1 MVNLQA
7 PAKVNLF
14 LRILAREDSGFHQLE
29 TLFVR
34 LEFADDLVMEA
45 AGDTVV
51 LEVDGPVFGPPE
63 ENLVHQAAR
72 AFLDEAELREGV
84 RIRLEKRIPIQA
96 GLGGGSSDAAATL
109 RGMDRLFPGR
119 LSGEGLVRLASRLGA
134 DVPFFLS
141 PTPAALAWGRGD
153 RFLPLSP
160 PPPAP
165 VLLAF
170 PPVGVGTPEAYRLLA
185 RHREAHPRRRGGRC
199 FRLSDF
205 RDWSRI
211 AAMAEN
217 DFHEVVLPAF
227 PPLEELF
234 RTLVTTEP
242 RLALLAGSGGA
253 LFAVYRE
260 ESEARQGLET
270 VRDRFPGGRFLLTR
284 TGGGPESGEGES
296 RGPPRHAG
304 G

>member
-1 MVNLQA
+1 
-7 PAKVNLF
+7 VNLF
-14 LRILAREDSGFHQLE
+14 LRVLAREESGFHQLE

-34 LEFADDLVMEA
+34 LEFGDALVLEA
-45 AGDTVV
+45 GGDSIV
-51 LEVDGPVFGPPE
+51 LEVDGPRLGPPE

-84 RIRLEKRIPIQA
+84 RIRLEKRIPVQA

-109 RGMDRLFPGR
+109 RGMDRLFPGH
-119 LSGEGLVRLASRLGA
+119 LPAEGLVRMASRLGA

-160 PPPAP
+160 PPRAP

-185 RHREAHPRRRGGRC
+185 RHREAHPRRRAGRS
-199 FRLSDF
+199 FLLSDF

-227 PPLEELF
+227 PPLEELH
-234 RTLVTTEP
+234 RTLMATEP
-242 RLALLAGSGGA
+242 TLALLAGSGGA
-253 LFAVYRE
+253 LFAVYGK
-260 ESEARQGLET
+260 ESEARRALET
-270 VRDRFPGGRFLLTR
+270 VRDLLPEGRFLLTR
-284 TGGGPESGEGES
+284 TAGGVESVEGGS
-296 RGPPRHAG
+296 DYSPRHAG